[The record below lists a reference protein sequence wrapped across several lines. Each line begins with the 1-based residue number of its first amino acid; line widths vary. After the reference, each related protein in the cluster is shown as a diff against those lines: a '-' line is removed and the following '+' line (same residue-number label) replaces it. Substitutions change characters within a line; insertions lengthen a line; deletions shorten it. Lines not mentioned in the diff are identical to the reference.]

1 MKAKDN
7 GAVNEEEAETPLK
20 NSLKIREKIRALEL
34 ELAIKKREHLECIN
48 KMLVNKYVKLS
59 ASNNSLKGRIVLLV
73 TENEQLKAKVKVD
86 CAKSKCSVLPKSK
99 LSSIKSNLQPNPDTG
114 SLRDTSVQSTIF
126 DNPWASKVQNL
137 KNNPVESTNPLA
149 SKVQIKREKYFYQK
163 EGTLR
168 NLPLK
173 FLARNLVLK
182 PIVEASGKSLKEKK
196 LVVDGTVLK
205 LATFEPIKRNT
216 IIVNLVNSLKNPNM
230 QQNNKRRRSDKE
242 NKIIRKKRKTQIY
255 TCSNCGQFNAPPL
268 ITRPNGLQHKC
279 IFLQKN
285 ITFTSGKLH
294 IRYGTLVLQGS
305 FSEKQMKLKLE
316 QARSLSQV

>member
-73 TENEQLKAKVKVD
+73 TENEQFKAKVKVD

-149 SKVQIKREKYFYQK
+149 SKVQIKREKYSYQK

-205 LATFEPIKRNT
+205 LASFNP
-216 IIVNLVNSLKNPNM
+216 VNSLKNPNM

-305 FSEKQMKLKLE
+305 FSEKQMNLKFE
-316 QARSLSQV
+316 QARSLSKV